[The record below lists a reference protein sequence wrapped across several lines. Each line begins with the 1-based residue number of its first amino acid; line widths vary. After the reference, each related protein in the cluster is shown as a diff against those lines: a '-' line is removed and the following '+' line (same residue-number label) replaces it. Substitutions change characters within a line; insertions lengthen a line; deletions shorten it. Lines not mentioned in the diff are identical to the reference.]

1 MIFKLVVYILIS
13 TLQLNTSA
21 YRISETSL
29 NTYLIHGIG
38 SSQKQLL
45 ELEDALKS
53 KGVYVYS
60 LGLTGDPE
68 TSIFTQMDKQCTL
81 YNEEIIGTLQRQSF
95 KSNNIINSNLPL
107 INLIGISQGGL
118 IARCLVE
125 RYNDLSYSVK
135 NVITIAS
142 PHMGVYYTNS
152 TEPDWIY
159 NMEEITFSEYWKDPF
174 TYDAYLKSK
183 KFLAKINNE
192 VDHTEYNLFQ
202 YNFMNINKLVLIWS
216 NIDTV
221 IQPQQSPIF
230 NYWDIIKAEKEKTL
244 VPAFVNN
251 TKWYSN
257 DNLGLRYLNEASA
270 IIQYMYPCNHDEFK
284 RSICFNNLSITV
296 NNKTLLDTLIK
307 YTI

>member
-1 MIFKLVVYILIS
+1 MIFKLVVYIIIS
-13 TLQLNTSA
+13 TLQLNSSA
-21 YRISETSL
+21 CHITKSSI

-45 ELEDALKS
+45 QLEDSLKS
-53 KGVYVYS
+53 KGVNVYN
-60 LGLTGDPE
+60 LGLTGDPK
-68 TSIFTQMDKQCTL
+68 TSIFTSMDKQCDL
-81 YNEEIIGTLQRQSF
+81 YNEEIVGSLQIISP
-95 KSNNIINSNLPL
+95 KSNNLINNTFPL

-142 PHMGVYYTNS
+142 PHMGVYYTNGS
-152 TEPDWIY
+152 EPNWVHNI
-159 NMEEITFSEYWKDPF
+159 EEVTFSEYWKDPF
-174 TYDAYLKSK
+174 TYDKYLKSK
-183 KFLAKINNE
+183 KFLARLNNE
-192 VDHTEYNLFQ
+192 VEHPEYDKFQ
-202 YNFMNINKLVLIWS
+202 YNFMNINNLVLIWS

-230 NYWDIIKAEKEKTL
+230 NYWDINKAKTEKTL

-270 IIQYMYPCNHDEFK
+270 VIQYMYPCNHDEFK
-284 RSICFNNLSITV
+284 LPICFNNSSLTV
-296 NNKTLLDTLIK
+296 NNKTLLDTLVK
-307 YTI
+307 YSI